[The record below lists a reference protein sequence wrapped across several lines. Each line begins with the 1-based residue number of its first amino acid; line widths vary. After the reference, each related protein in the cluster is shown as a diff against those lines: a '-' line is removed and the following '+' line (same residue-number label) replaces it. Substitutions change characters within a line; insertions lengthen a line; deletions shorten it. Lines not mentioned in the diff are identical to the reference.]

1 VSGERIGVIADVHG
15 NLPALEAAL
24 GELRR
29 EGVDRLLC
37 AGDLVGYGPFPN
49 ECVARVGET
58 GAACVAGN
66 HDLMAI
72 DRLDDEHA
80 GALARETIA
89 WTRGVLGAEARDYL
103 ESLPASV
110 TEQKLVTAH
119 GSLSDPTVYVYAERA
134 AAELAGIPP
143 AALLVLGHTH
153 TPLAFGERR
162 GVLLDG
168 RAGEVAI
175 EAGERLLV
183 NPGSVGQPREWRA
196 LVRFAVIDL
205 AAGAVRFRAVGY
217 DDTTVRRALAEAGL
231 PPDACHR
238 RPPLRWLIRR
248 RLPGRGGLQ
257 RLSQM
262 RKSR

>member
-1 VSGERIGVIADVHG
+1 VSGARIGVFADVHG
-15 NLPALEAAL
+15 NLPALEVAL
-24 GELRR
+24 AELER

-49 ECVARVGET
+49 ECVARVAAT

-66 HDLMAI
+66 HDLVAL
-72 DRLDDEHA
+72 DRLDEEHA
-80 GALARETIA
+80 GALARETLA

-103 ESLPASV
+103 EALPGSA
-110 TEQKLVTAH
+110 TEEGLVMGH
-119 GSLSDPTVYVYAERA
+119 GSLTDPTVYVWPDRA
-134 AAELAGIPP
+134 APELARVP
-143 AALLVLGHTH
+143 AGAMLVLGHTH

-162 GVLLDG
+162 ALLLDG
-168 RAGEVAI
+168 RRGEVPI

-205 AAGAVRFRAVGY
+205 GAGVVRYRALGY
-217 DDTTVRRALAEAGL
+217 DDTRVRRALTDAGL

-238 RPPLRWLIRR
+238 RPPLRHLIRR
-248 RLPGRGGLQ
+248 RLARARRSLVT
-257 RLSQM
+257 
-262 RKSR
+262 